1 MNATKNVEDFAPKP
15 SEAVGAARNAT
26 ETEFAE
32 ERPETARLE
41 AKMKD
46 YIAELDKQEAILLGE
61 VREAQNRVKDTQEAK
76 KYALGML
83 ENIERGKKP

>member
-1 MNATKNVEDFAPKP
+1 MNATKNVEDFAPRP

-26 ETEFAE
+26 ENDFAQE
-32 ERPETARLE
+32 YPETKKLE
-41 AKMKD
+41 DHMKQ
-46 YIAELDKQEAILLGE
+46 YVQKLDEKEAALLQE
-61 VREAQNRVKDTQEAK
+61 VKDTQEAK